1 MKDGKIDNNEAKKIS
16 KTLEDMEGSKTD
28 YSKLVYRSGDNEHF
42 DFTRFGLLS
51 SFYLKFINANIGI
64 NVAKLNMK
72 EFKNEIDRLKRKKAK
87 KQSYKT
93 NKKDVLEN
101 AKAWYNGLNIIVDA
115 FDRDLFRSI
124 NHPFID
130 ADYDSNND
138 QEPDLLAAS
147 GSNIYESYGL
157 TDKELQVF
165 KKLFGCKNPEELRQ
179 ALIEATDEKY
189 NDVLK
194 ELNIKLTVLR
204 DQTKIKT
211 GVSRTRLENLVNVVE
226 DILDGVRWGNNIPDL
241 ESEKSAAQRRNES
254 SSGQGLK
261 ILTPDQML
269 NRLPISLAQLNAGNN
284 SEKFK
289 NEIRQLL

>member
-42 DFTRFGLLS
+42 DFTRFGPLS

-101 AKAWYNGLNIIVDA
+101 AKTWYNGLNIIVDA

-157 TDKELQVF
+157 TDKELQMF

-226 DILDGVRWGNNIPDL
+226 DILDGVRWGDNIPDL

-261 ILTPDQML
+261 ILTTDQML